1 MRRSWSI
8 IVAMSSVFALLT
20 TSPLSVRDA
29 DAQDPYIGEIRW
41 VGFNFAPPGWHLCDG
56 QLLQISQFTAVFALL
71 GTQFGGDGK
80 TTFALPDLRGRVV
93 IGQGPG
99 PGLTPRSIGDAA
111 GDEAITLTVNQMPTH
126 SHPAMASS
134 NTASSDAPGGRVL
147 ANATADGPD
156 PKIYSS
162 GQGNVALGASTIG
175 SVGGGE
181 AQNNMPPFVTLN
193 CIIALQG
200 IFPSRQ

>member
-20 TSPLSVRDA
+20 TLPLSVRDA
-29 DAQDPYIGEIRW
+29 HAQDPFVGEIRW
-41 VGFNFAPPGWHLCDG
+41 VGFDFAPPGWAPCDG
-56 QLLQISQFTAVFALL
+56 QILQISQFTPLFALI
-71 GTQFGGDGK
+71 GTRFGGNG
-80 TTFALPDLRGRVV
+80 TSNFALPDLRGRVV
-93 IGQGPG
+93 IGEGTG
-99 PGLTPRSIGDAA
+99 PGLTTRSIGDEG
-111 GDEAITLTVNQMPTH
+111 GDEAITLTVNQMPAH

-134 NTASSDAPGGRVL
+134 HTASSDAPGGRVL